1 MIKIKNYLS
10 SLCKIEMSC
19 TRRRRLFNKKEKECL
34 VAVDNTGAF
43 ATLKKETNKCNLILF
58 LKTKNSG
65 SHLF

>member
-19 TRRRRLFNKKEKECL
+19 TRCRRLFNKKEKECL

-43 ATLKKETNKCNLILF
+43 AISTMEKRNNKEQNQNETIRWLYD
-58 LKTKNSG
+58 
-65 SHLF
+65 